1 VGFAIPV
8 DTLNRVVPVL
18 IAKGQL
24 HRPELGIVTFP
35 PAASVTLGARHG
47 IAVDSVTPG
56 SLADKAG
63 FRGLRTRPDAKE
75 PIELADVILGDV
87 IVGLDGHPVESD
99 TQLMDLLEL
108 EPPETRL
115 TFDVLRDGKLIRLV
129 INPGPQPQGTAP
141 VEPPAPD

>member
-1 VGFAIPV
+1 
-8 DTLNRVVPVL
+8 VPVL

-24 HRPELGIVTFP
+24 RRPELGIVTFP
-35 PAASVTLGARHG
+35 PAASATLGARHG

-63 FRGLRTRPDAKE
+63 FQGLRIRPGAKE

-87 IVGLDGHPVESD
+87 IVGLNGHPLESD

-108 EPPETRL
+108 EPPETQL
-115 TFDVLRDGKLIRLV
+115 NFEVLRDGKPHRLT
-129 INPGPQPQGTAP
+129 INPGAQPEAGPEKQP
-141 VEPPAPD
+141 SE